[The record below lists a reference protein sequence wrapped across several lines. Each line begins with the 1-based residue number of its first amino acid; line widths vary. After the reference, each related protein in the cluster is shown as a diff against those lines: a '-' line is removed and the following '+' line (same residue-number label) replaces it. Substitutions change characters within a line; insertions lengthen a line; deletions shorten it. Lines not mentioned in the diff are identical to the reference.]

1 MTENETRRRR
11 GQGGRTVFRREILT
25 VLRTRAYL
33 ALGVGYIAVVV
44 AAAWFSGGAESGYLP
59 AASSLSTPTEL
70 LVPVVGFA
78 LGYRVVLSDRSTGE
92 LDVLKTY
99 GIGRAEYVL
108 GVYAGRLVALSVILV
123 APLVVVAALV
133 WTQSGP
139 SITVIAWHGGV
150 DSPLLLARFA
160 VLTVVFGAAVLSVAV
175 AVSAVSGSV
184 RSALALVVLVWI
196 TLALGADLG
205 VISSVVADAVSDD
218 AVVWLTSLS
227 PNTAFRGLVLETVVG
242 VASSNVRAT
251 SAVASTVSLGLWT
264 VAPLLVAVKT
274 IWKE

>member
-1 MTENETRRRR
+1 MSRWE
-11 GQGGRTVFRREILT
+11 GGRTVFRREVMT
-25 VLRTRAYL
+25 VVRTRAYV
-33 ALGVGYIAVVV
+33 ALGVGYAAVVV

-70 LVPVVGFA
+70 LVPVVAFA
-78 LGYRVVLSDRSTGE
+78 LGYRVVLSDRVTGE

-99 GIGRAEYVL
+99 GLGRAEYVL
-108 GVYAGRLVALSVILV
+108 GVYAGRLVALSAVLV
-123 APLVVVAALV
+123 VPLVVVGGLV

-160 VLTVVFGAAVLSVAV
+160 VLTVAFGAAVLSVAV

-184 RSALALVVLVWI
+184 RSALALVVLVWLA
-196 TLALGADLG
+196 LALGADLG
-205 VISSVVADAVSDD
+205 IISGVVAGAVSDD

-242 VASSNVRAT
+242 VASSQVRAT
-251 SAVASTVSLGLWT
+251 SVTASAVSLCFWT
-264 VAPLLVAVKT
+264 TVPLVVAVRKV
-274 IWKE
+274 WEG